1 MSIKTFYSGQYEI
14 KKNKENWKKK
24 LSKKI
29 QSIKNYI
36 TRHATN
42 LIFSVN
48 EGIKL
53 SSSINALF

>member
-1 MSIKTFYSGQYEI
+1 MKLRKT
-14 KKNKENWKKK
+14 KKIEKKK

-42 LIFSVN
+42 LIFFC
-48 EGIKL
+48 K
-53 SSSINALF
+53 